1 MKIIKDGGR
10 VTMLDSG
17 RIDTY
22 SAPGFT
28 EAMKEALDGAE
39 DLTLDLNGL
48 EYISS
53 SGLRVV
59 MLAVK
64 TMVRQG
70 NMRIVNVCP
79 EIYDIF
85 ETTGFTA
92 MCDIEMKSE

>member
-10 VTMLDSG
+10 VTMLVSG

-85 ETTGFTA
+85 ETPGFAA